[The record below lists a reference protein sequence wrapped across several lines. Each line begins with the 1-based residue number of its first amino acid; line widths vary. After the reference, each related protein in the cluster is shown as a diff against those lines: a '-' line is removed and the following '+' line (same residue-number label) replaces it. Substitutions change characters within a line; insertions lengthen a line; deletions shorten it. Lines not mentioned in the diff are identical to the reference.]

1 MQRNE
6 KKPYVKPDFVEY
18 GRIEDIT
25 STKTW
30 HAANDWLGEVVNFF
44 LPGDHDN
51 IIGDSGSFS

>member
-1 MQRNE
+1 MPTE

-30 HAANDWLGEVVNFF
+30 HSANDWLGDVVDFF
-44 LPGDHDN
+44 LPGDNPN
-51 IIGDSGSFS
+51 ILGDGRSFS